1 VNIKIKWFTQENYFL
16 IVLTIFLVLIILSL
30 IFYVNEADW
39 KILFTMAGSI
49 ISFAYFIQ
57 KQQLEEAKFI
67 NELVIQFNQR
77 YADLNEQLNTIL
89 ENKNGFQEIQSDEI
103 DTLNDYFNLCGEEY
117 LFYRKGYIY
126 REVWR
131 SWVAGMKMY
140 CDNERISRLWAHE
153 LSSESYYGLDINKE
167 IKQLSQKIKV

>member
-1 VNIKIKWFTQENYFL
+1 MNIKIKWFIHEYYF
-16 IVLTIFLVLIILSL
+16 TIILIIFFVLVIL
-30 IFYVNEADW
+30 AFILYVKGADW
-39 KILFTMAGSI
+39 KILFTIAGSI

-57 KQQLEEAKFI
+57 KQQLDEAKFS
-67 NELVIQFNQR
+67 NELFIQFNQR
-77 YADLNEQLNTIL
+77 YANLNEKLNNIR
-89 ENKNGFQEIQSDEI
+89 ENKKGFKEIQSDEI

-140 CDNERISRLWAHE
+140 YDKERISRLWAHE

-167 IKQLSQKIKV
+167 VKQLEPKA